1 MKNQVILI
9 GAGEGNRT
17 LVVSLGS
24 FCSTIELHPR
34 SSHSTRVPRMLANF
48 QGAGVMRL
56 LVNSPSLPR
65 PGTCTAPHGQFHAH
79 FFSPMFEYE
88 QTPPFNGNTL
98 MVLQENKHQLSG
110 K

>member
-34 SSHSTRVPRMLANF
+34 SSHSTRVCPVLANF
-48 QGAGVMRL
+48 ENGRCDEMGWPLR
-56 LVNSPSLPR
+56 PR
-65 PGTCTAPHGQFHAH
+65 RDDMTSTYLNEAATKNIA
-79 FFSPMFEYE
+79 
-88 QTPPFNGNTL
+88 QTK
-98 MVLQENKHQLSG
+98 EI
-110 K
+110 